1 MRESPEP
8 GELNFRADS
17 PRVRRSSR
25 NDTDAEPSDDEEI
38 FDLELGSYDAQRG
51 RVLQNVKR
59 GGYVAESSLERWF
72 NFESKRHANRRM
84 LQFVHT
90 SRGVVSANF
99 DNTGHVAPGSSLR
112 ATRLVHP
119 HRPVWGVI
127 MLALLLS
134 VFCLVKWY
142 LTDVRL
148 SGAGGMGFGGEVQ
161 KAGVYGDR

>member
-59 GGYVAESSLERWF
+59 GGYVAEC
-72 NFESKRHANRRM
+72 
-84 LQFVHT
+84 V
-90 SRGVVSANF
+90 
-99 DNTGHVAPGSSLR
+99 R
-112 ATRLVHP
+112 A
-119 HRPVWGVI
+119 
-127 MLALLLS
+127 
-134 VFCLVKWY
+134 
-142 LTDVRL
+142 
-148 SGAGGMGFGGEVQ
+148 VQ
-161 KAGVYGDR
+161 S